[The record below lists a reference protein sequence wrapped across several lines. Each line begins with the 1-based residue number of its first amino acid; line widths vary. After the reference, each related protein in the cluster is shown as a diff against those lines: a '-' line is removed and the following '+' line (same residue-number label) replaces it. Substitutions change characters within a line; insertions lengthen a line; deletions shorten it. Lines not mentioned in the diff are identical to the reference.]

1 MTPKMAFLTSAIAAA
16 ALLSGPAR
24 AVPAMD
30 ARISAAIA
38 DPSRPDTDRI
48 KDAAR
53 HPAKL
58 LAFLGIRLGDT
69 IADIWPGD
77 YWDRLFA
84 DIVGP
89 SGKIYAVHLIE
100 GDADDKLATP
110 PAGSRSLA
118 GHSNVF
124 AVVNHVNAFALPTKA
139 DIVWIRLNY
148 HDLYDPFMG
157 PADVAAFDKAVF
169 NALKPGGRFVVIDH
183 VAPAG
188 SKLEATN
195 TTHRIDP
202 EVVKADMVA
211 AGFRYVGESDLL
223 RNPQDPHTTRVF
235 DPATIGRT
243 DQFVF
248 VFQRPDGRE
257 RLLGRRSGVTRRARL
272 NRLS

>member
-1 MTPKMAFLTSAIAAA
+1 MTSKLTCLTSTIAAVV
-16 ALLSGPAR
+16 LLSGTAAG
-24 AVPAMD
+24 AVPTTG

-38 DPSRPDTDRI
+38 DPGRPDTDRM

-53 HPAKL
+53 HPAEL
-58 LAFLGIRLGDT
+58 LAFLGIRPGDT

-89 SGKIYAVHLIE
+89 SGKIYAVHLLE
-100 GDADDKLATP
+100 GDKDDKIVTP
-110 PAGSRSLA
+110 AAGALSLP
-118 GHSNVF
+118 GHANVF
-124 AVVNHVNAFALPTKA
+124 AVVNHVNAFSLPAKA
-139 DIVWIRLNY
+139 DIIWIRLNY

-157 PADVAAFDKAVF
+157 PANVAAFDKAVF

-202 EVVKADMVA
+202 EVVKADMA
-211 AGFRYVGESDLL
+211 TASFRFVGESNLL
-223 RNPQDPHTTRVF
+223 RNPDDPHTTKVF
-235 DPATIGRT
+235 DPAMIGRT

-248 VFQRPDGRE
+248 VFQRP
-257 RLLGRRSGVTRRARL
+257 
-272 NRLS
+272 

>member
-1 MTPKMAFLTSAIAAA
+1 MTPRMRCLTSAIAAV
-16 ALLSGPAR
+16 ALLSGTA
-24 AVPAMD
+24 AGAATTTG

-38 DPSRPDTDRI
+38 DPARPDADRM

-53 HPAKL
+53 HPAEL
-58 LAFLGIRLGDT
+58 LALLGIHVGDT

-89 SGKIYAVHLIE
+89 SGKVYAVHLLE
-100 GDADDKLATP
+100 GDADDKIVTP
-110 PAGSRSLA
+110 AAGAMSLP
-118 GHSNVF
+118 GHANVS
-124 AVVNHVNAFALPTKA
+124 AVVNHVNAFSLPTKA

-169 NALKPGGRFVVIDH
+169 NTLKPGGRFVVIDH

-202 EVVKADMVA
+202 EVVKSDMAA
-211 AGFRYVGESDLL
+211 AGFRFVGHSDLL
-223 RNPQDPHTTRVF
+223 RNPDDPHTTRVF
-235 DPATIGRT
+235 DPATRGRT

-248 VFQRPDGRE
+248 VFQRP
-257 RLLGRRSGVTRRARL
+257 
-272 NRLS
+272 